1 MALEIGPKPAIHNFN
16 FTGDYFATF
25 LCKYVVCNGILFG
38 RFYAIRGKNQKSH
51 FDAICGG

>member
-1 MALEIGPKPAIHNFN
+1 MALEIGPKHAIHKFN

-25 LCKYVVCNGILFG
+25 LCKYLCSNGILFG